1 MSYAKGGSEVVSES
15 FKRRADSAAFWEAWV
30 GAVLSRAGLYTLHH
44 PFTIAKNYT
53 EVREHGQTWDLEAW
67 SENRNQLKIEVKSV
81 NLTFLGPVSHPHDDV
96 NLCSKKSFDRK
107 GWVDVLGRDFLIVS
121 RATGSIVWV
130 PEGSIVDFS
139 DTFDSDRKEKFAI
152 CTTRKVNVQDLHAFV
167 EKVKSQRVQSY

>member
-30 GAVLSRAGLYTLHH
+30 GSVLSRAGLYTLHH

-67 SENRNQLKIEVKSV
+67 CENRNPVKIEVKSV
-81 NLTFLGPVSHPHDDV
+81 NLTFLGPVSHPHEDV

-107 GWVDVLGRDFLIVS
+107 GWADVLGRDFLIVS
-121 RATGSIVWV
+121 RATGSIVWM
-130 PEGSIVDFS
+130 PDGSEVSFS
-139 DTFDSDRKEKFAI
+139 DTFDSDRKEKFTI
-152 CTTRKVNVQDLHAFV
+152 CTAKRSSMQDLHAFV